1 MTNTKVVVCLARSTA
16 ELAAFALHLARGG
29 TDPQKLVA
37 AAVLWSLAAD
47 RGNQVAIA
55 KAGGIEPLVALA
67 RSGQSAQ
74 AQFLGTYARGA
85 LSNLAVNAANKK
97 AIVEAGGSFALQGV
111 ISNMRE

>member
-1 MTNTKVVVCLARSTA
+1 M
-16 ELAAFALHLARGG
+16 
-29 TDPQKLVA
+29 
-37 AAVLWSLAAD
+37 LWSLAAD

-67 RSGQSAQ
+67 RSGQKAE

-97 AIVEAGGSFALQGV
+97 AIAAAGGSFAVEGV
-111 ISNMRE
+111 IRNMRE